1 MCDHMCVINTQLPL
15 MFVKK
20 GFSEFREL
28 LSSSIAV
35 SAFSG
40 ILRDFGEYINKRA
53 NHLISLSTFDWL

>member
-20 GFSEFREL
+20 DFSEFREL

-35 SAFSG
+35 SAISG
-40 ILRDFGEYINKRA
+40 ILRDFGEYGN
-53 NHLISLSTFDWL
+53 N